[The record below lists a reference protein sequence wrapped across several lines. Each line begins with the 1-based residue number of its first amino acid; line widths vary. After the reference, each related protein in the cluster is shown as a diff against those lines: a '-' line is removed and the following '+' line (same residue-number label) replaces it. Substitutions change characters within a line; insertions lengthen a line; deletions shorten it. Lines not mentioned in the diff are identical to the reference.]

1 MDTQKHPVDRERLDR
16 LFCDERRTFG
26 QWIADNRAGIYI
38 SVIIHL
44 IVFILLAGNRL
55 YRLHVRNTYMIE
67 LIHQREE
74 KREDKSIKEAE
85 EQEKEE
91 VNREIDRML
100 KTSNIK
106 LPNMAVNLE
115 AKGSE
120 SGQGSSAEISFFS
133 KVNSAS
139 LKEKREKEQVK
150 TEERNVKKSTGEGD
164 IAENSTTAAGGE
176 AYRGPS
182 VVSFLLAGRDV
193 ISLPVPAY
201 KCRNG
206 GDVTV
211 IIEVN
216 HLGYVIDASV
226 ENPSGVDECIREA
239 SLNAARRARFSR
251 SKDRNNQ
258 KGNIVYR
265 FVSQY

>member
-1 MDTQKHPVDRERLDR
+1 MDTQKHPIDKERLDR
-16 LFCDERRTFG
+16 LFSDNRRTFG
-26 QWIADNRAGIYI
+26 QWLTDNRAGIYI

-44 IVFILLAGNRL
+44 IVFVLLAGNKL
-55 YRLHVRNTYMIE
+55 YRLHVHNTYTIE
-67 LIHQREE
+67 VIHQREE
-74 KREDKSIKEAE
+74 KRESTPKEDKER
-85 EQEKEE
+85 EKEE
-91 VNREIDRML
+91 LNKEIDRML
-100 KTSNIK
+100 KASDIK

-139 LKEKREKEQVK
+139 LKEKREKEQTK
-150 TEERNVKKSTGEGD
+150 IEERNNKKSTGEGD
-164 IAENSTTAAGGE
+164 IVENSTPGGGGE
-176 AYRGPS
+176 AYKGPS

-193 ISLPVPAY
+193 LSLPVPAY
-201 KCRNG
+201 KCRHG

-216 HLGYVIDASV
+216 RLGYVIDATV
-226 ENPSGVDECIREA
+226 ENPSSVDECIREA

-251 SKDRNNQ
+251 SKDPNNQ

>member
-1 MDTQKHPVDRERLDR
+1 MDTQKHPVNRERFDK
-16 LFCDERRTFG
+16 LFSDEHRTFG
-26 QWIADNRAGIYI
+26 QWIADNRTGIYV

-44 IVFILLAGNRL
+44 IVFVLLAGNKL

-74 KREDKSIKEAE
+74 KREENPKEAE
-85 EQEKEE
+85 EREKEE
-91 VNREIDRML
+91 INKEIDRML
-100 KTSNIK
+100 KSSNIK

-139 LKEKREKEQVK
+139 LKEKREKEQTK
-150 TEERNVKKSTGEGD
+150 TEERNVRKPAGEGD
-164 IAENSTTAAGGE
+164 VVENSTTAGGGE
-176 AYRGPS
+176 AYKGPS

-216 HLGYVIDASV
+216 RLGYVIDASV
-226 ENPSGVDECIREA
+226 ENPSGIDECIREA

-251 SKDRNNQ
+251 SKDPNNQ